1 MKTFGY
7 FPVFAALISVQAQV
21 PPAPM
26 VPAPAASPVPPQAPP
41 KGSVKVINYMNM
53 KSTAK
58 VELTGTRVA
67 PEASCVAKVK
77 CKEGVAHI
85 FAKAR
90 DLPPA
95 ASLGGGALTYVLW
108 GISPEGRAIN
118 LGELVAKNGKATI
131 EATQGIQA
139 FGLLVTAE
147 PYFAVTRPSQVVV
160 LESTAG
166 KGLKG
171 QGDIVVA
178 SYDQASRPPEGV
190 TASGAP
196 PMAGDEKTPLDVRQ
210 ARNAV
215 SIARASG
222 ASVQAG
228 EAFGKA
234 EALLGQA
241 EGSKASEKERILA
254 ARQTVQLA
262 EDARSAAVQRIDSQ
276 RLAIQGQEARR
287 LAREKKLAEDQVEAA
302 RMEAARAAAST
313 SVAQAETNDLRSRLM
328 EQLNAVLQ
336 TRESARGLIVNLSG
350 VLFKTGQ
357 ATLAPAAREKLAK
370 IAGILATHKGLK
382 IEADGYTDSTGSE
395 VFNQHLSE
403 RRAMVTRE
411 FLVSQGVSGDA
422 ITFKGFGEDNPIA
435 PNETDEGR
443 KVNRRVELVVT
454 GPGLPEPKA
463 P

>member
-1 MKTFGY
+1 
-7 FPVFAALISVQAQV
+7 
-21 PPAPM
+21 
-26 VPAPAASPVPPQAPP
+26 
-41 KGSVKVINYMNM
+41 
-53 KSTAK
+53 
-58 VELTGTRVA
+58 
-67 PEASCVAKVK
+67 
-77 CKEGVAHI
+77 
-85 FAKAR
+85 
-90 DLPPA
+90 
-95 ASLGGGALTYVLW
+95 
-108 GISPEGRAIN
+108 
-118 LGELVAKNGKATI
+118 
-131 EATQGIQA
+131 
-139 FGLLVTAE
+139 
-147 PYFAVTRPSQVVV
+147 
-160 LESTAG
+160 
-166 KGLKG
+166 
-171 QGDIVVA
+171 
-178 SYDQASRPPEGV
+178 
-190 TASGAP
+190 
-196 PMAGDEKTPLDVRQ
+196 
-210 ARNAV
+210 
-215 SIARASG
+215 
-222 ASVQAG
+222 VQAG

-234 EALLGQA
+234 EAPLGQA